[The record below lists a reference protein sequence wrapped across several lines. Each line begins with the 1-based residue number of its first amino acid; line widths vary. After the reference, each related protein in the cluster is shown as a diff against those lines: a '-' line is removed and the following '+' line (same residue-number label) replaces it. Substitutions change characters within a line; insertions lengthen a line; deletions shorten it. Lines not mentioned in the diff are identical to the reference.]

1 MSDLL
6 RESLA
11 GQLIRYFT
19 KDKIFKYLEEKEG
32 FQCPSS
38 YARCDAPGAA
48 SGSSSILS
56 IPEILPVADVNEKS
70 EAEEIPC
77 PDTLLEAGANEKSEE
92 EEFPGPG
99 LETAPPPTLR
109 TTDTASDSSILAEG
123 AEPTSLT
130 SEVLSRITSR
140 IDLENITTRRDLERA
155 YIEATMRS
163 QVKKTPTQPITPEK
177 TGDGTI
183 LVDWYDTDD
192 QENPQNWS
200 FGKKCV
206 VALQI

>member
-6 RESLA
+6 RESPA

-32 FQCPSS
+32 FQCPCS
-38 YARCDAPGAA
+38 YARCDAPGTV
-48 SGSSSILS
+48 SRPGTVLS
-56 IPEILPVADVNEKS
+56 TSETLSVVDIKEKPEEVPES
-70 EAEEIPC
+70 EAE
-77 PDTLLEAGANEKSEE
+77 N
-92 EEFPGPG
+92 
-99 LETAPPPTLR
+99 APLPKRR
-109 TTDTASDSSILAEG
+109 TTDTASDSSSSVVAAEG
-123 AEPTSLT
+123 ARSASRI
-130 SEVLSRITSR
+130 SEALSRITSR
-140 IDLENITTRRDLERA
+140 IDLEQVTTRRDLERA
-155 YIEATMRS
+155 YTEATLRS
-163 QVKKTPTQPITPEK
+163 QVKRAPAQPIAPEK
-177 TGDGTI
+177 SADGTI

>member
-6 RESLA
+6 RESPA
-11 GQLIRYFT
+11 GQLVRYFT

-32 FQCPSS
+32 FQCPYS
-38 YARCDAPGAA
+38 YSRCDSPGKALGA
-48 SGSSSILS
+48 GSNLS
-56 IPEILPVADVNEKS
+56 IRGTLSLADENEKS
-70 EAEEIPC
+70 
-77 PDTLLEAGANEKSEE
+77 KEE
-92 EEFPGPG
+92 EVPGPD
-99 LETAPPPTLR
+99 LETAPPQRLR
-109 TTDTASDSSILAEG
+109 TTDTVSDSSLSILVEDAQ
-123 AEPTSLT
+123 PISPT

-155 YIEATMRS
+155 YTEATMRS
-163 QVKKTPTQPITPEK
+163 QVKKAPTQPITPEK

-200 FGKKCV
+200 FGKKCG
-206 VALQI
+206 VALVI

>member
-6 RESLA
+6 RESPV

-19 KDKIFKYLEEKEG
+19 KDKIFKYLEEEEG

-38 YARCDAPGAA
+38 YAPCDAPETAFRP
-48 SGSSSILS
+48 GSVLS
-56 IPEILPVADVNEKS
+56 TS
-70 EAEEIPC
+70 
-77 PDTLLEAGANEKSEE
+77 DTLPAGANEKLEEVSGPDSE
-92 EEFPGPG
+92 
-99 LETAPPPTLR
+99 TDQPPRLG
-109 TTDTASDSSILAEG
+109 TTDTVSHSSSSIVVDG
-123 AEPTSLT
+123 AQPISPA
-130 SEVLSRITSR
+130 SELLSRITSR
-140 IDLENITTRRDLERA
+140 IDLENVTTRRDLERA
-155 YIEATMRS
+155 YTEATMRS
-163 QVKKTPTQPITPEK
+163 QVKTTPAQPITPEK
-177 TGDGTI
+177 TADGTI

>member
-6 RESLA
+6 RESPA

-19 KDKIFKYLEEKEG
+19 RDKIFKYLEEKEG

-38 YARCDAPGAA
+38 YACYDAPETA
-48 SGSSSILS
+48 SPPSSVLS
-56 IPEILPVADVNEKS
+56 TSDTLPVAGVKEKP
-70 EAEEIPC
+70 EEVPS
-77 PDTLLEAGANEKSEE
+77 PES
-92 EEFPGPG
+92 
-99 LETAPPPTLR
+99 ETARPPTPR
-109 TTDTASDSSILAEG
+109 TTDTVSDSSSSIVVESAQ
-123 AEPTSLT
+123 PIPPPSDI
-130 SEVLSRITSR
+130 LSRITSR
-140 IDLENITTRRDLERA
+140 IDLEKFTTRRDLERA
-155 YIEATMRS
+155 YTEATMRS
-163 QVKKTPTQPITPEK
+163 RVKTVPAQPITPK
-177 TGDGTI
+177 NTADGTT